1 MSLTDKDI
9 ELLQKLYYDAS
20 LGLTTGKKLYDY
32 LKSNGKSGYT
42 LAKINEFLKSLEVNQ
57 VLTKR
62 RSNISFV
69 AEGPLEQFQIDLV
82 YMPKSWFNSGFKYI
96 FCCVDVF
103 SKKADMIP
111 LKDRE
116 QATTTKA
123 FEKIL
128 DHMGIP
134 KTIYSDQGSE
144 FKNATFQKLLDKH
157 NIKIIFALEHAPF
170 VESFNK
176 TMKNRMMKYM
186 KLNNTDNWSK
196 IMGPVLDAY
205 NNSPHS
211 ITKIAPN
218 KVNKDNEMQVLMNI
232 SKKAHKKVG
241 TYPKIEVGDSVRVP
255 VINKVHKGYKDSFSM
270 EIHKV
275 DEIDRGLYKVNGT
288 IHPRKDLQ
296 LVKGNVIKAP
306 TKTKAQQKQHDTRDK
321 VGKAQNNPEVK
332 DLVGFRTKKET
343 KEILESGRKTRA
355 MTAATSMTLRDRKK

>member
-1 MSLTDKDI
+1 MSFNDTQI
-9 ELLQKLYYDAS
+9 QLLQNLYNDAS
-20 LGLTTGKKLYDY
+20 LGLTTGQKLYNH
-32 LKSNGKSGYT
+32 LKSNGETGYT
-42 LAKINEFLKSLEVNQ
+42 LSKINEFLKSLEVNQ

-62 RSNISFV
+62 RGNISFV

-82 YMPKSWFNSGFKYI
+82 YMPKSWFNNGFKYI

-116 QATTTKA
+116 QTTTTKA

-128 DHMGIP
+128 NNLGIP

-144 FKNATFQKLLDKH
+144 FKNASFQKLLDKH
-157 NIKIIFALEHAPF
+157 NIQIIFALGHASF

-186 KLNNTDNWSK
+186 KLKNTDNWSK
-196 IMGPVLDAY
+196 IVSPVLDAY

-211 ITKIAPN
+211 TTKIAPN
-218 KVNKDNEMQVLMNI
+218 KVNKENEIQVLMNI
-232 SKKAHKKVG
+232 SKRAKKG
-241 TYPKIEVGDSVRVP
+241 TYPKLEVGDNVRVP
-255 VINKVHKGYKDSFSM
+255 VIHKQKKGYKDSFSM
-270 EIHKV
+270 EIHKLE
-275 DEIDRGLYKVNGT
+275 DKNRGLYTVDGS

-306 TKTKAQQKQHDTRDK
+306 TKTKAQQKQYDIQDK
-321 VGKAQNNPEVK
+321 VGKSLNNPEVK
-332 DLVGFRTKKET
+332 DLVGIKTKKQT
-343 KEILESGRKTRA
+343 KEILNSERKTRA
-355 MTAATSMTLRDRKK
+355 QTVEAGMTLRTRK